1 MKTKI
6 KGLQQIRKL
15 QNLIEANKFKK
26 FFDGEDLDT

>member
-15 QNLIEANKFKK
+15 QNLIEANRFR
-26 FFDGEDLDT
+26 EHLDT